1 MQCVWTCAC
10 VSIRVY
16 TCVHSYIYYLHNKR
30 CSNWVIGYHII
41 WLIKITTQ
49 VPHRITHISKVV
61 VLLPLL
67 LLTIAR
73 GNTYWRQIMCQISI
87 CIGLLNSHKKPGNKG
102 LLALHSRFRNW
113 ASEAANITSRSSS
126 HLSWA
131 YVHPSRMGLHWQHV
145 SAPKP
150 AFPHIEGWERN

>member
-1 MQCVWTCAC
+1 MKLFPPIKNKLKNLQVQCVWTCGC
-10 VSIRVY
+10 VSTHVY

-30 CSNWVIGYHII
+30 CSNWVIGYHTI

-49 VPHRITHISKVV
+49 VPHRITHISKGV

-87 CIGLLNSHKKPGNKG
+87 CIGLLNSHKKLMSYMWLSMRERWGKG
-102 LLALHSRFRNW
+102 
-113 ASEAANITSRSSS
+113 
-126 HLSWA
+126 
-131 YVHPSRMGLHWQHV
+131 G
-145 SAPKP
+145 
-150 AFPHIEGWERN
+150 